1 MRRLQANLTYM
12 FALADRKAKPQLPTS
27 PAYLTPPPLNMQ
39 LKLKLPPTSADDPVE
54 RPADPVA
61 DRIERDTLLKNLYKK
76 LHSLYP
82 GVDPRKEP
90 AAQPAGARPPAIN
103 TNAAAGAGAGPG
115 GMRTGGPPS
124 AGQNGQVSTPVAAA
138 AGMGGGGIQGSNQG
152 SPAPTLSMGETVAP
166 GLL

>member
-1 MRRLQANLTYM
+1 M

-39 LKLKLPPTSADDPVE
+39 LKLKLPPTTADDPVE

-61 DRIERDTLLKNLYKK
+61 DRIERDALLKNLYKK

-90 AAQPAGARPPAIN
+90 PAQPAGARPPAIN

-115 GMRTGGPPS
+115 GMRPGGGPPS

-138 AGMGGGGIQGSNQG
+138 AGMGGGGGGMQGPNQG
-152 SPAPTLSMGETVAP
+152 SPAPTLSMGETIAP